1 MESQGRKPVPV
12 LHDRNRNRG
21 NDLCADTAI
30 RDDRKNMPVPVPALR
45 HRLTNG
51 SIHEPMIKDDRK
63 IIFV

>member
-1 MESQGRKPVPV
+1 MTGIETGGMIFVQIQRSG
-12 LHDRNRNRG
+12 
-21 NDLCADTAI
+21 I
-30 RDDRKNMPVPVPALR
+30 DRKNMPVPVPALR